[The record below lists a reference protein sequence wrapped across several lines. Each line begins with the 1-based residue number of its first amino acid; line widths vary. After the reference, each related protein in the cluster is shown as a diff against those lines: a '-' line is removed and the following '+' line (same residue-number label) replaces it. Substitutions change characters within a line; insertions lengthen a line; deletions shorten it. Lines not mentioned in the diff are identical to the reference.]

1 MTQNRTDDEIE
12 EYSQRTIYAGNMGEE
27 HLDLLNT
34 VTQET
39 RYVVLLD
46 ILAHPEQAPSLREL
60 DYLQP
65 DTGRT
70 TIADHLDELIEWGVV
85 EKQVIPKGKRDR
97 PLPHVFFTIS
107 KYGREF
113 INLHELVPLSLEEM
127 RADYSR
133 IEKSEE
139 VERYE
144 DAPREDAVVITDD
157 RDEEKFQTLYRVVQ
171 QQDTSGFSL
180 RCVLGFH
187 SWKVSAVEEF
197 DGSGKVVEEKCE
209 RCGETRSR

>member
-1 MTQNRTDDEIE
+1 MSEDDELG
-12 EYSQRTIYAGNMGEE
+12 EYSQRIIYAGGMDEE
-27 HLDLLNT
+27 HLNLLHT
-34 VTQET
+34 VMQET
-39 RYVVLLD
+39 RYVILLD

-70 TIADHLDELIEWGVV
+70 TIVEHLDTLIEWGVV
-85 EKQVIPKGKRDR
+85 EKRVIPKGKRDR
-97 PLPHVFFTIS
+97 SLPHVFFTIS
-107 KYGREF
+107 KYGRKL
-113 INLHELVPLSLEEM
+113 INQHGLVPQSLEEM
-127 RADYSR
+127 RDDYSR
-133 IEKSEE
+133 LEKSKE

-144 DAPREDAVVITDD
+144 DAPREDAIVITDG
-157 RDEEKFQTLYRVVQ
+157 RDEEKFQTLYRATQ

-180 RCVLGFH
+180 RCRLGFH
-187 SWKVSAVEEF
+187 SWKVAAVEEY